1 MYRTLLYCCLSVL
14 FVSCDFFQPKIT
26 EEVVAQAGKH
36 YLYKKDIQ
44 NLVNSDLSIEDS
56 TRVVNTFINN
66 WATQM
71 LLLEKAEI
79 NLSQEKLNGYNNLVN
94 NYKADLYT
102 KGYLDIIATKT
113 LDSTI
118 NEADFL
124 NYYEQYQQNFKL
136 NEELVQLRYIHINK
150 ESTNQSRLKEAF
162 NRFNQKD
169 QADLNEKS
177 LQFKAYSFND
187 SLWVQANTVMEKI
200 SAVNHENFEILLKKS
215 NNIELQ
221 DSLGVY
227 LIFVKDV
234 KLRNEVAPLSYVK
247 PTIKQIILNQ
257 RKLEIIKNFEKD
269 ILQDAIKSKKFKTY
283 PQGN

>member
-1 MYRTLLYCCLSVL
+1 MYRIPLYSLLLM
-14 FVSCDFFQPKIT
+14 FISCDFFQPKT
-26 EEVVAQAGKH
+26 AEEAVAQAGKH

-44 NLVNSDLSIEDS
+44 HIVSSGFSAEDS

-66 WATQM
+66 WATRV
-71 LLLEKAEI
+71 LLLEKAEM
-79 NLSQEKLNGYNNLVN
+79 NLSQEKLQGYNDLVE

-102 KGYLDIIATKT
+102 KAYLDIMATKT

-118 NEADFL
+118 RETDFL
-124 NYYEQYQQNFKL
+124 YYYEQHNQNFLL
-136 NEELVQLRYIHINK
+136 NEELVQIRYMHINK
-150 ESTNQSRLKEAF
+150 ENTTQAKLKEAF
-162 NRFNQKD
+162 YRFNEKD

-177 LQFKAYSFND
+177 LQFKAYFFND
-187 SLWVQANTVMEKI
+187 SLWLQANTVMEKI
-200 SAVNHENFEILLKKS
+200 SAVNHENFSSLLKKS

-269 ILQDAIKSKKFKTY
+269 ILQDAIKNKKFKIY
-283 PQGN
+283 PAQNN